1 MVKHGKYLLRAVPF
15 MLSCA
20 LLAGCQAPKVPDG
33 GEDGTKPAAT
43 TVEDSGGESGTD
55 DTADGTETT
64 KDTEETTMSNEIGK
78 TPQEDGLYLRIDPS
92 VKGKVI
98 GNKVEVDVI
107 DGQLNF
113 YTELDLNTVV
123 FLKIEPIEG

>member
-1 MVKHGKYLLRAVPF
+1 
-15 MLSCA
+15 
-20 LLAGCQAPKVPDG
+20 
-33 GEDGTKPAAT
+33 
-43 TVEDSGGESGTD
+43 
-55 DTADGTETT
+55 
-64 KDTEETTMSNEIGK
+64 MSNEIGK